1 MTRRNPILCIAALIC
16 VLFPAKVQGDEPDTD
31 AAARE
36 RHLQLL
42 AAESDLK
49 MHELEVAVSKHA
61 IEEAEVEVGKA
72 KANLSSIQMR
82 ARSGKHDEKDRIE
95 YSTLEVKQAQIRA
108 EMKRLHSEMTQ
119 VKLEL
124 ANARFEHLK
133 VILSQTPKREPLP
146 VKFEVVD
153 DLDAIVI
160 RGSKEGIGIMK
171 SLIERSKKK

>member
-1 MTRRNPILCIAALIC
+1 VTRRNPILCIAALIC
-16 VLFPAKVQGDEPDTD
+16 VLFPAKVQGDEPETD
-31 AAARE
+31 VARE

-49 MHELEVAVSKHA
+49 IHELEVAVSKHS

-72 KANLSSIQMR
+72 KANLSSIVMR
-82 ARSGKHDEKDRIE
+82 ARSGKAEEKDRIE

-108 EMKRLHSEMTQ
+108 EMKRLQSEMTQ
-119 VKLEL
+119 VQLEL
-124 ANARFEHLK
+124 AKARFEHLK
-133 VILSQTPKREPLP
+133 VILNQTPKREPLP

-160 RGSKEGIGIMK
+160 RGSKEGVAKMK

>member
-1 MTRRNPILCIAALIC
+1 VTRRNPIVCIAALIC
-16 VLFPAKVQGDEPDTD
+16 VLFHAKVQGDEPDTD
-31 AAARE
+31 AATRE

-72 KANLSSIQMR
+72 KANLNSILMR
-82 ARSGKHDEKDRIE
+82 ARSGKPEAKAGIE
-95 YSTLEVKQAQIRA
+95 FATLEVKQAQIRA
-108 EMKRLHSEMTQ
+108 EMKRLQSEMTQ
-119 VKLEL
+119 VQLEL
-124 ANARFEHLK
+124 AKARFEHLK
-133 VILSQTPKREPLP
+133 VILSQTQKRKPLP

-160 RGSKEGIGIMK
+160 RSSKEGVGKMK